1 MILEPSPC
9 GNRYHALVALQNT
22 VFVEVQRSLSI
33 RVHTY
38 SHPHGQFGGS
48 ACDEN
53 WMMDAGL
60 HHSPSSIVQ
69 RRWSGV
75 SKPAL
80 KSVSRL
86 TSETKELLGPG
97 LFGDLEAWTH
107 STSDVTR
114 ETREKV

>member
-1 MILEPSPC
+1 MAVVIMPSLHCRTP
-9 GNRYHALVALQNT
+9 
-22 VFVEVQRSLSI
+22 FLSKFKDHYPKECIHI
-33 RVHTY
+33 RTLMGSSV
-38 SHPHGQFGGS
+38 GS

-53 WMMDAGL
+53 WMMGAGL

-69 RRWSGV
+69 RLWSGV